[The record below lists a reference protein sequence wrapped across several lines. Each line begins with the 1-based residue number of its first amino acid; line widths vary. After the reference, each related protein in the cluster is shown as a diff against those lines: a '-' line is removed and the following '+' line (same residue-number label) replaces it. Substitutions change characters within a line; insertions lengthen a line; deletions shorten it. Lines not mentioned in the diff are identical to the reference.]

1 MVRPL
6 YILKYWITTKNIQT
20 TMKKLFLLLAIA
32 GVMASCGG
40 EEKKSVEEQVKA
52 YVNEMEAAVEAGDQE
67 KFEKI
72 TEEME
77 AWYEGLS
84 DADQAAAKK
93 VMESMM

>member
-6 YILKYWITTKNIQT
+6 YLLKYWITTKNIQT

-40 EEKKSVEEQVKA
+40 EEKKSVEEQAKA
-52 YVNEMEAAVEAGDQE
+52 YINEMKAAAEAGDQE

-72 TEEME
+72 AEESQ
-77 AWYEGLS
+77 AWYDGLS
-84 DADQAAAKK
+84 DADKAAADK
-93 VMESMM
+93 VMNTMM